1 MISNLSPSSDS
12 QVPQKEEKY
21 QDIMDFIE
29 SSLDQNVTLASSIIN
44 LIPIVSGKT
53 QEWKVFQ
60 GPN

>member
-29 SSLDQNVTLASSIIN
+29 SSLDQNVTLTSSILN
-44 LIPIVSGKT
+44 LILIVSGKT